1 MKRHVLRQT
10 LLLTLIAGTALP
22 GLAVAPLDAQRPSS
36 PRATPAAPAALGQQ
50 EFARLIESLSEPGGY
65 FDTDNLISNERSYL
79 HVMGGLERRGVRGG
93 AYIGVGPDQNFSYI
107 ARIRPEIAFIID
119 VRRDNLLQH
128 LMFKALFARARNR
141 AEYLAL
147 LVGRP
152 LRAPVAQWS
161 ERPLEA
167 IVAHLDSA
175 AATPASVSAAHA
187 AVAGE
192 LRTVGMPLTADDRAT
207 IVRFHQAFIDGG
219 LALRFRTHGR
229 LPRPYYPTLRDLLLE
244 RDLEGRHAGYLARE
258 ADFQFVREMQRTN
271 RIVPVVGDLAG
282 PHALAAIG
290 RAVRERGLHVSA
302 LYASNVEDYLL
313 RDGTFDRYSRTVAA
327 LPRDRRSVIIR
338 SWFGTGFG
346 GPHPDAVPGHASTQL
361 LQSIEAF
368 AAEREDYRSYRDV
381 VLSRSV
387 STR

>member
-1 MKRHVLRQT
+1 MLRQT
-10 LLLTLIAGTALP
+10 LLFTLIAGTTLSALP
-22 GLAVAPLDAQRPSS
+22 ADTARAQRPSPP
-36 PRATPAAPAALGQQ
+36 PRAITGLGQS
-50 EFARLIESLSEPGGY
+50 EFARLVSSLSEPGGY

-79 HVMGGLERRGVRGG
+79 HVMGGLDRRSVRGG

-141 AEYLAL
+141 AEFLAL

-152 LRAPVAQWS
+152 LGGPIEQWS
-161 ERPLEA
+161 GRSLAA

-175 AATPASVSAAHA
+175 SATPASVIAARG
-187 AVAGE
+187 AVMSE
-192 LRTVGMPLTADDRAT
+192 LPTSGIPLSTDDRAT
-207 IVRFHQAFIDGG
+207 IARFHQAFIDDG
-219 LALRFRTHGR
+219 LGLRFRTHGR

-244 RDLEGRHAGYLARE
+244 RDLEDREASYLARE
-258 ADFQFVREMQRTN
+258 TDFQYVKEMQRTN
-271 RIVPVVGDLAG
+271 RILPVVGDLAG

-290 RAVRERGLHVSA
+290 RAVRDRGLHVSA

-313 RDGTFDRYSRTVAA
+313 RDGSFERYARTVAE

-338 SWFGTGFG
+338 SWFGTGMG
-346 GPHPDAVPGHASTQL
+346 GPHPEAMPGHASTQL

-368 AAEREDYRSYRDV
+368 ATERAGYRTYRDV
-381 VLSRSV
+381 VMSRSV